1 MISVATAATFA
12 LASLALIAVP
22 GPSVLFTVSRS
33 ISYGRRGGL
42 LNVLGNGLGQIPLVI
57 AVAAGVGALVASSV
71 LALTAIK
78 LMGAGYLAYLGVQ
91 TIRHRD
97 RTSAVPDEKSETVS
111 KKRLLL
117 QGFTV
122 GVTNPKSIVFL
133 VAILPQFVD
142 PSREHVP
149 VQLVGLGIIF
159 VLVAVALDT
168 IWALIAGGARDWF
181 ATSPI
186 RMSRM
191 EGVGGGLMIGLGAVL
206 LFSGNKR

>member
-1 MISVATAATFA
+1 MISFTTAVAFA

-42 LNVLGNGLGQIPLVI
+42 LNVLGNGLGQIPLVV

-71 LALTAIK
+71 AALTVIK
-78 LMGAGYLAYLGVQ
+78 ILGAAYLAYLGVQ
-91 TIRHRD
+91 TIRHRN
-97 RTSAVPDEKSETVS
+97 RPSAVADTRARTLSR
-111 KKRLLL
+111 KRLLL

-142 PSREHVP
+142 PSRDDVP
-149 VQLVGLGIIF
+149 VQLVALGMIF
-159 VLVAVALDT
+159 VLVALALDS
-168 IWALIAGGARDWF
+168 IWALVAGGARDWF
-181 ATSPI
+181 ATSPK
-186 RMSRM
+186 RLSSM
-191 EGVGGGLMIGLGAVL
+191 EGIGGGLMIGLGAVL
-206 LFSGNKR
+206 LLSGEKP

>member
-1 MISVATAATFA
+1 MISVATAAAFA
-12 LASLALIAVP
+12 LASFALIAVP

-71 LALTAIK
+71 LALTVIK
-78 LMGAGYLAYLGVQ
+78 LLGAGYLAYLGVQ
-91 TIRHRD
+91 TIRHRN
-97 RTSAVPDEKSETVS
+97 RTSAVSDEKAETVS

-142 PSREHVP
+142 PSRQYVP
-149 VQLVGLGIIF
+149 VQLVALGMIF
-159 VLVAVALDT
+159 VLVAIALDT
-168 IWALIAGGARDWF
+168 MWALIAGGARDWF
-181 ATSPI
+181 ATSPK